1 MRLVLAVLI
10 ISTTSSLAAADPGAG
25 ESAPRHGLTI
35 EVNGGAGVFAIG
47 TDRGVTST
55 DPVPLA
61 VHVAVG
67 GFVTPAFAI
76 SGQVTTTTGLHDQE
90 GSGQQQTFTAMQL
103 GPAAQLWLAPF
114 AWVGAGVGLARL
126 SYMDASVSAFGIDAR
141 AGIAL
146 PTRTRNSWALL
157 VQGTTTVGADHDW
170 VSAALMLGYQYL

>member
-1 MRLVLAVLI
+1 MRTLLAAVVVL
-10 ISTTSSLAAADPGAG
+10 SSSLASAGPATSDP
-25 ESAPRHGLTI
+25 EPRRGLTV

-47 TDRGVTST
+47 TNSGMTST

-67 GFVTPAFAI
+67 GFVTPALAI
-76 SGQVTTTTGLHDQE
+76 SGQVTTNTGLHDQE
-90 GSGQQQTFTAMQL
+90 GAGRETFTAMQL

-114 AWVGAGVGLARL
+114 AWVGAGVGLARI
-126 SYMDASVSAFGIDAR
+126 SYMDASMSAFGIDAR

-146 PTRTRNSWALL
+146 PTRTRNSWALM

-170 VSAALMLGYQYL
+170 VSAALMIGDQSL

>member
-1 MRLVLAVLI
+1 MRRVLAAVAVL
-10 ISTTSSLAAADPGAG
+10 SSSSLAFAG
-25 ESAPRHGLTI
+25 PATSEPEPRRGLTI

-47 TDRGVTST
+47 TDSGMTST

-61 VHVAVG
+61 MHVAVG
-67 GFVTPAFAI
+67 GFVTPALAI

-90 GSGQQQTFTAMQL
+90 GAGRESFTAMQL

-114 AWVGAGVGLARL
+114 AWVGAGVGLARM
-126 SYMDASVSAFGIDAR
+126 SYMDTSTSAFGVDAR

-146 PTRTRNSWALL
+146 PTRTRNSWALM

-170 VSAALMLGYQYL
+170 VSAALMIGYQYL